1 MQGQVKNSSEQHKYL
16 VSWVVQQYF
25 EGAAK
30 PSFKGSTHLKS
41 FLSSVPQSDWTDLL
55 PALIANMQAVL
66 KRIPHEECFCHRIT
80 EDFVELLFCNQLAAY
95 PALLV
100 AVCECL
106 LLYHQYNGSFA
117 RKVVMLQQIEAVLTK
132 SKIDFSSTLPV
143 VQVWSLV
150 FTQRLGTVL
159 GRKPTGAHAT
169 APRIAKDKS
178 GKLVYVLPPSDSRRL
193 QEQQQCVDFA
203 NHVAKHIDRLEV
215 WWASET
221 KHGERDL
228 TKTLVVC

>member
-30 PSFKGSTHLKS
+30 PSFKGSSHLRN
-41 FLSSVPQSDWTDLL
+41 FLSAVPQSDWTALL

-95 PALLV
+95 PALLI
-100 AVCECL
+100 AACECL
-106 LLYHQYNGSFA
+106 LLYHQYNGSFV
-117 RKVVMLQQIEAVLTK
+117 RKVAMLQQIEAVLTK
-132 SKIDFSSTLPV
+132 SKIDFSNTLPV

-150 FTQRLGTVL
+150 FTHRLGTIL
-159 GRKPTGAHAT
+159 GRKPTAAQAT
-169 APRIAKDKS
+169 APRISKDKS

-193 QEQQQCVDFA
+193 QEQQQGIDFA
-203 NHVAKHIDRLEV
+203 KNVAKHIDRLEV
-215 WWASET
+215 WLASET
-221 KHGERDL
+221 KNGEPDL
-228 TKTLVVC
+228 VKTLVDC